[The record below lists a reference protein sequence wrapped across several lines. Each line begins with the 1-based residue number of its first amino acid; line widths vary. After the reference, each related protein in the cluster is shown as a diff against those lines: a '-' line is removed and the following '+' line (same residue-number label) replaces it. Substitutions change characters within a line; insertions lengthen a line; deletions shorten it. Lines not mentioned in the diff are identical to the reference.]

1 MPTGD
6 ATNMNGYDAI
16 AQMLKQEGFEWLAC
30 FPANPLIEA
39 VAKAGIRPIVF
50 RQERGGIMAADGYS
64 RIMAARGKYGV
75 FACQGG
81 PGIENAFGGFA
92 QAWADGVPILFIP
105 DGPGTNKADIKPYFS
120 GPANYEHITKW
131 AVSITSGDRIPALM
145 RRAMTALKNGRPGP
159 VMLEMHRD
167 AMQGEIASL
176 DGFTISEQYRTVP
189 SVGDIQEAARR
200 LVEAKK
206 PVIWAGQGVLYSGAT
221 AELKELA
228 ELAQIP
234 VITTMPGKS
243 AIDERHPLS
252 LGAANRTAPK
262 PVWTWLKESDV
273 LFAIGASLTKTNY
286 GIDIPAGK
294 TIIHSTNNVEDVA
307 KEYPTEVGLVGDSRE
322 TLRLMIDAVRDLIGD
337 SRSKD
342 TAVRE
347 AVAQVRKEWLDEWK
361 PLLNSNM
368 EPINPYRLVN
378 EINKAVDHEKTIM
391 THDAGHPRD
400 QLMPFYTA
408 TLPHSYVGWGKT
420 THLGYGIGLMI
431 GAKMAHP
438 EKFCMNFMGDAAFG
452 MAGLDIETS
461 VRSGNPITTI
471 VLDNGTMGGYNRSLP
486 TAMEQFGA
494 GKMTGNYAM
503 IAEGLG
509 ATGITVDKPEGIGPA
524 IKQAQR
530 LNSEGKS
537 ALIAVKTQ
545 QELKFSV
552 YAD

>member
-1 MPTGD
+1 
-6 ATNMNGYDAI
+6 MNGYDAI

-200 LVEAKK
+200 LVGAKK

-342 TAVRE
+342 TAVKE

-400 QLMPFYTA
+400 QIMPFYTA

>member
-1 MPTGD
+1 
-6 ATNMNGYDAI
+6 MNGYDAI

-30 FPANPLIEA
+30 FPSNPLIEA
-39 VAKAGIRPIVF
+39 VAKVGIRPIVF
-50 RQERGGIMAADGYS
+50 RQERGGIMAADGFS
-64 RIMAARGKYGV
+64 RQMAAQGKYGV

-81 PGIENAFGGFA
+81 PGIENAFGGIA

-120 GPANYEHITKW
+120 GPANYQHITKW
-131 AVSITSGDRIPALM
+131 AVSITSGERIPALM

-167 AMQGEIASL
+167 SMQADIANL
-176 DGFTISEQYRTVP
+176 DDFKVSEQYRTTP
-189 SVGDIQEAARR
+189 SVCDVQEAAKR
-200 LVEAKK
+200 LVGANK

-234 VITTMPGKS
+234 VMTTMPGKS
-243 AIDERHPLS
+243 AIDERHPLA

-286 GIDIPAGK
+286 GIDLPGGK
-294 TIIHSTNNVEDVA
+294 AIIHGTNNVEDIA
-307 KEYPTEVGLVGDSRE
+307 KEYPTEIGLVGDARE
-322 TLRLMIDAVRDLIGD
+322 TLRMMIDAVRDLVGD

-342 TAVRE
+342 TSVQE
-347 AVAQVRKEWLDEWK
+347 AVAQVRQEWVEEWQ

-378 EINKAVDHEKTIM
+378 EINKAVDHANTIM

-400 QLMPFYTA
+400 QIMPFYTA
-408 TLPHSYVGWGKT
+408 TVPHSYIGWGKT

-431 GAKMAHP
+431 GAKMAQP
-438 EKFCMNFMGDAAFG
+438 DKFCVNFMGDAAFG

-471 VLDNGTMGGYNRSLP
+471 VLNNGTMGGYNKNLP
-486 TAMEQFGA
+486 TAMEQYGA
-494 GKMTGNYAM
+494 GNMTGDYAM
-503 IAEGLG
+503 VAEGLG
-509 ATGITVDKPEGIGPA
+509 ATGIKVEKPEEIGPA
-524 IKQAQR
+524 IKKAR
-530 LNSEGKS
+530 ELNAEGKS
-537 ALIAVKTQ
+537 ALIDVKTQ
-545 QELKFSV
+545 QEMKFSI

>member
-1 MPTGD
+1 
-6 ATNMNGYDAI
+6 MNGYDAI
-16 AQMLKQEGFEWLAC
+16 ATILKQEGFDWLAC

-39 VAKAGIRPIVF
+39 AAKAGIRPIVF

-64 RIMAARGKYGV
+64 RLMASQGKYGV
-75 FACQGG
+75 FCCQGG

-120 GPANYEHITKW
+120 GPANYQHITKW
-131 AVSITSGDRIPALM
+131 AVSINSGDRIPGLM
-145 RRAMTALKNGRPGP
+145 RRAIAALRNGRPGP

-167 AMQGEIASL
+167 AMQGEVTNMGDFRSVP
-176 DGFTISEQYRTVP
+176 QYKAAP
-189 SVGDIQEAARR
+189 SITDVKDAAKA
-200 LVEAKK
+200 LVNAKK

-243 AIDERHPLS
+243 AIDERHPLA

-262 PVWTWLKESDV
+262 AVWTWLKESDV

-286 GIDIPAGK
+286 GIDIPSGK
-294 TIIHSTNNVEDVA
+294 FLIHGTNNVEDIS
-307 KEYPTEVGLVGDSRE
+307 KEYVTDIGLVGDARK
-322 TLRLMIDAVRDLIGD
+322 TLRMVIDEVKALIG
-337 SRSKD
+337 SKRAKD
-342 TAVRE
+342 TATKE
-347 AVAQVRKEWLDEWK
+347 AVAQVKKEWLDEWA
-361 PLLNSNM
+361 PLLNSTM
-368 EPINPYRLVN
+368 DPINPYRLVN
-378 EINKAVDHEKTIM
+378 EINKTVDHEGTIM

-400 QLMPFYTA
+400 QIMPFYTA
-408 TLPHSYVGWGKT
+408 TTPHSYIGWGKT

-438 EKFCMNFMGDAAFG
+438 EKFCVNFMGDAAFG

-471 VLDNGTMGGYNRSLP
+471 VLNNGTMGGYNRSLP

-494 GKMTGNYAM
+494 GNMTGNYSM

-509 ATGITVDKPEGIGPA
+509 AKGIVVTKPEEIGPA
-524 IKQAQR
+524 IKQAQKINAGGR
-530 LNSEGKS
+530 S
-537 ALIAVKTQ
+537 ALIDVKTQ
-545 QELKFSV
+545 QEMKFSV
-552 YAD
+552 YNK